1 MKALDHIFLDAAE
14 KLKESVRQNQT
25 LDTAQ
30 VKVIGLDEIRNA
42 AGADW
47 PQIADRVRSNSMM
60 FLEGC
65 LDERDIILPAG
76 DGFLIVFAVKPDRD
90 PAREA
95 EMVRDALNGFYLG
108 QEDLTSLRAH
118 VEHKAVESASMA
130 ALCGAAPAA
139 LQAKSKPEVTPKPEA
154 KAETVFLPVWV
165 VPQEAVTGYW
175 LVPLSAANGKPWLGY
190 DDVWLKTG
198 AHHPQDFL
206 ARDLSILERAIA
218 ETERCMT
225 NGQRCLVGYT
235 VHSSTLSNRARRQIY
250 LRALQSVPE
259 LMRPYFV
266 ARIAEIERGT
276 PSMTIAEWVH
286 QLRPVSLRVNLELH
300 ETERTI
306 RGLEGSG
313 AFSASCVLSAA
324 QFTPAGRA
332 RYAQLIRTWQPEL
345 KRQGLKFRL
354 DNVLDHEL
362 LTLAAASGVDLL
374 SGEAMWP
381 STKHPAGVKPFSRG
395 QFSNALA
402 HIALSA
408 PQENCVH
415 V

>member
-1 MKALDHIFLDAAE
+1 MKALDRIFLDAAE

-42 AGADW
+42 AGANW

-65 LDERDIILPAG
+65 LGEGDIVIPAG
-76 DGFLIVFAVKPDRD
+76 DGFLVVFAPNPDRD

-95 EMVRDALNGFYLG
+95 EIVRDALNGFYLG
-108 QEDLTSLRAH
+108 EEGLSSLRAQ
-118 VEHKAVESASMA
+118 VEHKVVDSANVA
-130 ALCGAAPAA
+130 ALCGASPAVPAA
-139 LQAKSKPEVTPKPEA
+139 PEDQAKPET
-154 KAETVFLPVWV
+154 TFLPVWV

-175 LVPLSAANGKPWLGY
+175 LVPLDAASGKPRLGY

-198 AHHPQDFL
+198 THEPRDFL
-206 ARDLSILERAIA
+206 ARDLSILDHTIA
-218 ETERCMT
+218 EAEQCLA

-235 VHSSTLSNRARRQIY
+235 VHASTLTIRSRRQTY

-286 QLRPVSLRVNLELH
+286 NLRPVSLRVNLELH
-300 ETERTI
+300 ESERSI
-306 RGLEGSG
+306 RGLEGCG
-313 AFSASCVLSAA
+313 AFSVSCVLSAA

-332 RYAQLIRTWQPEL
+332 RYAQLIRAWQPEL
-345 KRQGLKFRL
+345 KRQGLKFRM
-354 DNVLDHEL
+354 DNVMDAEM
-362 LTLAAASGVDLL
+362 LTLAAAHGVDLL
-374 SGEAMWP
+374 SGEAIWP
-381 STKHPAGVKPFSRG
+381 SVRHPAGVKAFSRN
-395 QFSNALA
+395 QFSQALTK
-402 HIALSA
+402 IAA
-408 PQENCVH
+408 PARRDDYALI
-415 V
+415 